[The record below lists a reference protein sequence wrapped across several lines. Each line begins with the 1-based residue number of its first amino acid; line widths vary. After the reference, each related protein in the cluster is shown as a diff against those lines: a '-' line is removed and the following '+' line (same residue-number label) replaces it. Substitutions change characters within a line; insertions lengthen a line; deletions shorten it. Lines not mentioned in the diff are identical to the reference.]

1 MGDIINTF
9 GTPLGT
15 GPADWQIYPGLNSG
29 ATSGGPT
36 PSSAGVTITSLTPF
50 QESGAASATA
60 AITAVISA
68 LESQWDSVTPTTAGL
83 LDYAGW
89 FQYGGNTY
97 IVNSDQGQ
105 NQVIELVGTYS
116 LSSAAILT
124 AAGTATITNITTSI
138 TH

>member
-9 GTPLGT
+9 GTPLGLD
-15 GPADWQIYPGLNSG
+15 PADWQIYPGLNAG
-29 ATSGGPT
+29 VTSGGPT
-36 PSSAGVTITSLTPF
+36 PSSAGVTIYSLTPF
-50 QESGAASATA
+50 QESGASSATT

-68 LESQWDSVTPTTAGL
+68 LESQWDSVTPTAAGL